1 MQSYTTNGLQ
11 AYIVFIWVHT
21 SRLSHVD
28 GIPGKA
34 KWLKQESS
42 VQVYA
47 KCSNVR
53 SVIVMVKL
61 FYTGSTFGMDGLHK
75 FKSCESGLH
84 PLSPFKFNKKN
95 RRTKYAV

>member
-1 MQSYTTNGLQ
+1 MQSYTTYGLQ

-53 SVIVMVKL
+53 SVNSEVETV
-61 FYTGSTFGMDGLHK
+61 LHWIY
-75 FKSCESGLH
+75 FWHGWV
-84 PLSPFKFNKKN
+84 
-95 RRTKYAV
+95 TQI